1 MADNL
6 QDKFLNQLRKDKILV
21 SIFLVN
27 GIKLEGVIESFDQY
41 TILLKNKIT
50 QSVYKHAVSTIVPSQ
65 PMKLEF
71 DE

>member
-6 QDKFLNQLRKDKILV
+6 QDKFLNQLRKDKIMV
-21 SIFLVN
+21 SIFLMN
-27 GIKLEGVIESFDQY
+27 GIKLEGIIESFDQY

-65 PMKLEF
+65 PVKLEF

>member
-6 QDKFLNQLRKDKILV
+6 QDKFLNQLRKDKIMV
-21 SIFLVN
+21 SIFLMN

-65 PMKLEF
+65 PVKLEF

>member
-50 QSVYKHAVSTIVPSQ
+50 QSVYKHAVSTIVPSH
-65 PMKLEF
+65 PTKLEF

>member
-6 QDKFLNQLRKDKILV
+6 QDKFLNQLRKDKIMV
-21 SIFLVN
+21 SIFLMN
-27 GIKLEGVIESFDQY
+27 GIKLEGVIESFDLY

-65 PMKLEF
+65 PTKLEF

>member
-6 QDKFLNQLRKDKILV
+6 QDKFLNQLRKDKIMV
-21 SIFLVN
+21 SIFLMN
-27 GIKLEGVIESFDQY
+27 GIKLEGIIESFDQY